1 MSKYGIDVSSYQG
14 TVDWKKVKAC
24 GIEFA
29 ILKVIRKDLNPDK
42 QFENNWAGCEA
53 AGMPIHGAYN
63 YSYANT
69 VEKAVSDAKRVLEI
83 LNGRKVR
90 VYLDVEDNCLKGL
103 GRKLFD
109 IIDAYAGVIIG
120 AGLEF
125 GVYTGSSFYNSY
137 IKPYGTLQCPMW
149 IASYGKNNGQMN
161 TKPQIS
167 GINMVGWQF
176 TSMALIDGINGYID
190 EDVWYEE
197 LENKK
202 EEEED
207 TMALTIGHASID
219 ENGKAIG
226 GAVGDQSGREVC
238 TRSYYL
244 HSKGWYLLRPKSV
257 THANKIAEAML
268 RACKNNNIGYDQGNR
283 TGIIKYGTG
292 TTVKTECDCSSLVR
306 QCVIEGTG
314 MDSGNFTTA
323 NEVKMLQSTGMFAP
337 TVSVTSSTVLYNG
350 DILVTKTKGHTVI
363 VVAGNPRKE
372 AAPSN
377 TYTQEQFIREVQ
389 NILGA
394 KIDGIGGP
402 ETLSKTITVSTIW
415 NRKHAV
421 VRPIQKYLNSIG
433 YDCGT
438 VDGIAGS
445 KFKAAVKAYQ
455 KDVVKAS
462 KKNQDG
468 VITKKG
474 ATWKKLLGIS

>member
-1 MSKYGIDVSSYQG
+1 MNRYGVDVSSYQG
-14 TVDWKKVKAC
+14 KVDWKKVKAA

-29 ILKVIRKDLNPDK
+29 ILKIIKKDLNLDS
-42 QFENNWAGCEA
+42 QFENNWSGCVD
-53 AGMPIHGAYN
+53 AGMPIHGVYN

-69 VEKAVSDAKRVLEI
+69 IEKAVSDAKRVLEV
-83 LNGRKVR
+83 LNGRKAR
-90 VYLDVEDNCLKGL
+90 VYLDVEDDCLKGL
-103 GRKLFD
+103 KGTLIE

-137 IKPYGTLQCPMW
+137 IKPYGGLKCPVW
-149 IASYGKNNGQMN
+149 IANYGKNNGEMN
-161 TKPQIS
+161 TKPQID

-176 TSMALIDGINGYID
+176 TSRALIDGINGYVDKNI
-190 EDVWYEE
+190 WYEN
-197 LENKK
+197 LEKK
-202 EEEED
+202 EGD
-207 TMALTIGHASID
+207 SDMALTIGHASID
-219 ENGKAIG
+219 ENGNISG
-226 GAVGDQSGREVC
+226 GSAGDQNGKEVC

-257 THANKIAEAML
+257 KHANAIAEAML
-268 RACKNNNIGYDQGNR
+268 RACNNSNIGYDQGNR
-283 TGIIKYGTG
+283 TGIIKYGTN

-323 NEVKMLQSTGMFAP
+323 NEVKMLQAMGIFETALA
-337 TVSVTSSTVLYNG
+337 VTSSTEMFNG

-372 AAPSN
+372 ESVSN
-377 TYTQEQFIREVQ
+377 AYTQKQFVREVQ
-389 NILGA
+389 SALGA
-394 KIDGIGGP
+394 KVDGIGGP
-402 ETLSKTITVSTIW
+402 ETLSKTITVSTLL

-421 VRPIQKYLNSIG
+421 VKPIQKYLNSIG

-438 VDGIAGS
+438 VDGIAGT
-445 KFKAAVKAYQ
+445 KFKTAVKAYQ

-462 KKNQDG
+462 AKNQDG

-474 ATWKKLLGIS
+474 ATWKKLLGI